1 MPSSW
6 QKKFFQSADSAAT
19 DVPSTSQPPLDYG
32 ATTMEGATMPGSK
45 GAVEVVNSDAS
56 EEVPDE
62 KAQAGVKEAE
72 AITLTWTKASLAAAY
87 ILMWSL
93 YCVNAFQSSI
103 TGNLSSYVTSG
114 FESHSLIPVIY
125 IVSSAM
131 SAATYMPLAK
141 ILNLW
146 DRSVGFLLMV
156 IIATIGLILSATC
169 HNIATYCASQV
180 FYSVGFAGI
189 IFSIDVITIDTS
201 SLRDRG
207 LAFAFTSSPYIIT
220 AFAGPAAAEQFY
232 ESNWRW
238 AYGCFAIVLPVM
250 ATPMFVLL
258 RWAYG
263 CFAIV
268 LPVMA
273 TPMFVLLRWNRS
285 KAKKMGVLQ
294 EREPSGRT
302 WIQSIIFYVIEFDL
316 LGVILLA
323 AGLVLFLLPFS
334 IAGSAEDDWRTAHI
348 IVMLV
353 IGVACLI
360 AFALVERFVAPVPFL
375 PWPILASRTVLGA
388 CLVDV
393 CYQIAYYCWFDYY
406 SSYLQVVYGTS
417 ITVSGY
423 IVHIFDVV
431 SGVWLICVGLLIRKT
446 GRFRWLLFAAVPLYL
461 LGEGL
466 MIYFRKPNWSVGYT
480 IMCQI
485 FIAFAG
491 GTMIICQQV
500 AVLSATDHN
509 NAASALA
516 FLNVFGTMGSAV
528 GSSISGAIWT
538 HTLPG
543 ALQRLL
549 PEAELPNWESIYEDL
564 AVQLSY
570 ERGSAARQ
578 AIALAYADA
587 QSKMLIAGTC
597 IMALSLIWM
606 FVIRDI
612 KLTNSTQTKGVL
624 F

>member
-1 MPSSW
+1 MLSSW
-6 QKKFFQSADSAAT
+6 QKKFFQSADS
-19 DVPSTSQPPLDYG
+19 P
-32 ATTMEGATMPGSK
+32 TTENSSSSPDSESMAGSK
-45 GAVEVVNSDAS
+45 EAAEGVHPDAGDKL
-56 EEVPDE
+56 PDE
-62 KAQAGVKEAE
+62 KAQNGVMQAE
-72 AITLTWTKASLAAAY
+72 AMTLIWTKKSLALAY
-87 ILMWSL
+87 ILMWCV
-93 YCVNAFQSSI
+93 YCVNAFQNSI
-103 TGNLSSYVTSG
+103 TGNLSAYVTSG
-114 FESHSLIPVIY
+114 FESHSLIPVIS

-131 SAATYMPLAK
+131 SSATYMPLAK

-146 DRSVGFLLMV
+146 DRSVGFLLMTV
-156 IIATIGLILSATC
+156 IATIGLILSATC
-169 HNIATYCASQV
+169 HNIATYCAAQV

-201 SLRDRG
+201 TLRDRG

-220 AFAGPAAAEQFY
+220 AFAGPAAAEHFY

-238 AYGCFAIVLPVM
+238 GYGCFAIVLPVV

-258 RWAYG
+258 RYNRHKAEKAG
-263 CFAIV
+263 L
-268 LPVMA
+268 LP
-273 TPMFVLLRWNRS
+273 
-285 KAKKMGVLQ
+285 
-294 EREPSGRT
+294 ERESSGRT

-316 LGVILLA
+316 LGVFLLA

-334 IAGSAEDDWRTAHI
+334 IAGSAEDDWRSGHI
-348 IVMLV
+348 IAMLV
-353 IGVACLI
+353 VGIVCLI

-375 PWPILASRTVLGA
+375 PWRILMSRTVIGA
-388 CLVDV
+388 CLVDA
-393 CYQIAYYCWFDYY
+393 CYMIAYYCWFGYY

-417 ITVSGY
+417 ITISGY
-423 IVHIFDVV
+423 IINIFDVV
-431 SGVWLICVGLLIRKT
+431 SGVWLLCVGLLIRKT
-446 GRFRWLLFAAVPLYL
+446 GRFRWLLFFAVPLYI

-466 MIYFRKPNWSVGYT
+466 MIYFRNPSWSVGYSV
-480 IMCQI
+480 MCQI

-516 FLNVFGTMGSAV
+516 FLNVFGTMGGAI

-538 HTLPG
+538 HSLPG

-549 PEAELPNWESIYEDL
+549 PKSELPNWESIYESLD
-564 AVQLSY
+564 VQLSY
-570 ERGSAARQ
+570 ERGTVVRD
-578 AIALAYADA
+578 AISYAYADA
-587 QSKMLIAGTC
+587 QSKMLIAGTV
-597 IMALSLIWM
+597 IVALSLIWM

>member
-1 MPSSW
+1 MLSSW
-6 QKKFFQSADSAAT
+6 QKKFFQSESADS
-19 DVPSTSQPPLDYG
+19 STTENLNSSAPQSSPDYESM
-32 ATTMEGATMPGSK
+32 AGSK
-45 GAVEVVNSDAS
+45 EAEAAEGVLPDAGDDKL
-56 EEVPDE
+56 PDE
-62 KAQAGVKEAE
+62 KAQNGVMQAE
-72 AITLTWTKASLAAAY
+72 AMTLIWTKKSLALAY
-87 ILMWSL
+87 ILMWCV
-93 YCVNAFQSSI
+93 YCVNAFQNSI
-103 TGNLSSYVTSG
+103 TGNLSAYVTSG
-114 FESHSLIPVIY
+114 FESHSLIPVIS

-131 SAATYMPLAK
+131 SSATYMPLAK

-146 DRSVGFLLMV
+146 DRSVGFLLMTV
-156 IIATIGLILSATC
+156 IATIGLILSATC
-169 HNIATYCASQV
+169 HNIATYCAAQV

-201 SLRDRG
+201 TLRDRG

-220 AFAGPAAAEQFY
+220 AFAGPAAAEHFY

-238 AYGCFAIVLPVM
+238 GYGCFAIVLPVV

-258 RWAYG
+258 RYNRHKAEKAG
-263 CFAIV
+263 L
-268 LPVMA
+268 LP
-273 TPMFVLLRWNRS
+273 LS
-285 KAKKMGVLQ
+285 
-294 EREPSGRT
+294 ERESSCRT

-316 LGVILLA
+316 LGVFLLA

-334 IAGSAEDDWRTAHI
+334 IAGSAEDDWRSGHI
-348 IVMLV
+348 IAMLV
-353 IGVACLI
+353 VGIVCLI

-375 PWPILASRTVLGA
+375 PWRILMSRTVIGA
-388 CLVDV
+388 CLVDA
-393 CYQIAYYCWFDYY
+393 CYMIAYYCWFGYY

-417 ITVSGY
+417 ITISGY
-423 IVHIFDVV
+423 IISIFDVV
-431 SGVWLICVGLLIRKT
+431 SGVWLLCVGLLIRKT
-446 GRFRWLLFAAVPLYL
+446 GRFRWLLFLAVPLYI

-466 MIYFRKPNWSVGYT
+466 MIYFRNPSWSVGYSV
-480 IMCQI
+480 MCQI

-516 FLNVFGTMGSAV
+516 FLNVFGTMGGAI

-538 HTLPG
+538 HSLPG

-549 PEAELPNWESIYEDL
+549 PRSELPNWESIYESLD
-564 AVQLSY
+564 VQLSY
-570 ERGSAARQ
+570 ERGTVVRE
-578 AIALAYADA
+578 AIAYAYADA
-587 QSKMLIAGTC
+587 QSKMLIAGTV
-597 IMALSLIWM
+597 IVALSLIWM